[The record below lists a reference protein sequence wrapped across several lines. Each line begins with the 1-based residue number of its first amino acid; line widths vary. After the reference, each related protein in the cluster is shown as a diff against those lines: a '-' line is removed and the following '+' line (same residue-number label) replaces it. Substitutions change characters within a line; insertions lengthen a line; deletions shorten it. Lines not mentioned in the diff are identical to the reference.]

1 MNVEDQLE
9 RPTTLRRRVRAAA
22 DEHVDPVNYVSPTKV
37 PTPAPAAVDV
47 ATTKAIISESQVPI
61 KRGPG
66 RPRREPTIQLGVR
79 VALDV
84 SSLIDELADED
95 GTTRAVV
102 ENAVRAYA
110 RSRREQDAQISNS
123 Q

>member
-9 RPTTLRRRVRAAA
+9 RPAILRRRVRAAA
-22 DEHVDPVNYVSPTKV
+22 DEHVDPVNYVSPTKI
-37 PTPAPAAVDV
+37 PAPAPTAVDV
-47 ATTKAIISESQVPI
+47 ATTKATTSESQQPI

-110 RSRREQDAQISNS
+110 RSRREQDTQVSNS
-123 Q
+123 

>member
-22 DEHVDPVNYVSPTKV
+22 DEHVDPVNYVSPTKI
-37 PTPAPAAVDV
+37 PAPAPTADDV
-47 ATTKAIISESQVPI
+47 ATTKATTSESHQPI

-110 RSRREQDAQISNS
+110 QSRRTQDSQVSNG
-123 Q
+123 

>member
-22 DEHVDPVNYVSPTKV
+22 DEHVDPVNYVSPAIV
-37 PTPAPAAVDV
+37 PTPVSTVTDV
-47 ATTKAIISESQVPI
+47 ATVNVTISESEQPI

-84 SSLIDELADED
+84 SSLIEELADED

-110 RSRREQDAQISNS
+110 KSRREPTD
-123 Q
+123 

>member
-1 MNVEDQLE
+1 MNAEDQLE

-22 DEHVDPVNYVSPTKV
+22 DEHVDPVNYVSPAKIPAT
-37 PTPAPAAVDV
+37 PTAIDV
-47 ATTKAIISESQVPI
+47 ATAKTAISESRETI

-110 RSRREQDAQISNS
+110 RSRRQQDDQTSNS

>member
-1 MNVEDQLE
+1 MSAEDQLE
-9 RPTTLRRRVRAAA
+9 RPATLRRKVRAAA
-22 DEHVDPVNYVSPTKV
+22 DEHVDPVNYVSP
-37 PTPAPAAVDV
+37 PPFPAPASAVPEVVV
-47 ATTKAIISESQVPI
+47 ATISDGDQPI

-84 SSLIDELADED
+84 SSLIEELADED

-110 RSRREQDAQISNS
+110 QSRQNPTV
-123 Q
+123 

>member
-9 RPTTLRRRVRAAA
+9 RPATLRRRVRAAA
-22 DEHVDPVNYVSPTKV
+22 DEHVDPVNYVSPAKI
-37 PTPAPAAVDV
+37 PTTGPATSDV
-47 ATTKAIISESQVPI
+47 ATTKTTPIESQVPI

-110 RSRREQDAQISNS
+110 HSRREQNAQVSN
-123 Q
+123 